1 MADYLATPKS
11 APRGG
16 ILVLHAW
23 WGLNDVITDFCNRL
37 AKEGYLVL
45 APDLYGDEL
54 AATPADAER
63 LRQQKIKRN
72 PIHKQIFDALK
83 QLKTEANGAPIALIG
98 FSLGAWL
105 GLWLIEEKPKDIA
118 ATVLFYGT
126 RGGEYAKTKSA
137 FIGHFAETD
146 EFVSASGRKKLE
158 KTLKAAGREVTF
170 HVYPETHHWF
180 FENDRPEYNPQ
191 AAKLAWQRTVEFLHA
206 QFGETK

>member
-1 MADYLATPKS
+1 MADYHATPKS
-11 APRGG
+11 TPRGG

-23 WGLNDVITDFCNRL
+23 WGLNDVIKDFCNRL
-37 AKEGYLVL
+37 AKEGYLIL
-45 APDLYGDEL
+45 APDLYGGEL
-54 AATPADAER
+54 AVTPADAER

-72 PIHKQIFDALK
+72 PTYKQIFDALK
-83 QLKTEANGAPIALIG
+83 RLKTETNGAPIALIG

-105 GLWLIEEKPKDIA
+105 GLWLVEEKPKDIA
-118 ATVLFYGT
+118 ATVLFYGA

-137 FIGHFAETD
+137 FLGHFAETD

-158 KTLKAAGREVTF
+158 KTLKAAGREATF

-180 FENDRPEYNPQ
+180 FENDRPEYNSQ
-191 AAKLAWQRTVEFLHA
+191 AAELAWQRTVEFLHA